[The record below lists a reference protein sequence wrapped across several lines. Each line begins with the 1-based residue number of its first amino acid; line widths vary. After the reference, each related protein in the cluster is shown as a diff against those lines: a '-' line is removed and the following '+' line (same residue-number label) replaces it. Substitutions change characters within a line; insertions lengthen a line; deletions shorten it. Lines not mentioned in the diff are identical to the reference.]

1 MFIRWFLAII
11 FSLQVFTA
19 LASDLPGNPA
29 DDTPQ
34 QSLDRWKQHVQKQD
48 AYDRNVKEVIA
59 SIGKDSQ
66 GRQSIQQIVNKHAVL
81 PDGSKAE
88 LKTVVTQ
95 TPNKTKVAQ
104 VLTERLKNAKDYAK
118 NLGKASIPSFVGMA
132 AFHGLMEGIGWVMD
146 EGGQVQWKPD
156 SPDVPKVKFDPTHP
170 SVQYYYMCLNNGQNT
185 TFYGATEEEAC
196 HSLGSAIVRGKN
208 SETVQATVSGYTYCN
223 SQGCYTPYTFTN
235 SITGVSGSATQS
247 TGYTRRSNSNY
258 KPGTPAPTVDLTV
271 TPAQIETSVK
281 NALESNNAALAAAIA
296 DAIKSAYSY
305 DGSEGQKPS
314 SNTLAK
320 EAADDMS
327 VALPKAFDNPVPT
340 SNPERPSGYYKITDG
355 DKTVEGYVTPAPIG
369 GTTDTTTTPTIDPV
383 TGQPTGGTS
392 TTGGFQLPAFCDW
405 AAVVCDFIDWVK
417 SDEELPED
425 KEPQVDTSLFDR
437 KFDFSFNASAQ
448 CPPNPIWN
456 FTFINQEW
464 SKELDITMICQMF
477 RWLGFAINIAS
488 NMTALW
494 IVYSAVVVRDKA

>member
-29 DDTPQ
+29 NDTKIENLQ
-34 QSLDRWKQHVQKQD
+34 RYKNHLQNQL
-48 AYDRNVKEVIA
+48 AYQRSMEEVHA
-59 SIGKDSQ
+59 SISKDSS
-66 GRQSIQQIVNKHAVL
+66 GRDQVKQMLTRSGL
-81 PDGSKAE
+81 LEDGSKAE

-146 EGGQVQWKPD
+146 EGGQVTKKNPD
-156 SPDVPKVKFDPTHP
+156 PVDP
-170 SVQYYYMCLNNGQNT
+170 
-185 TFYGATEEEAC
+185 
-196 HSLGSAIVRGKN
+196 KN
-208 SETVQATVSGYTYCN
+208 SNTWEYLYYANNYNLPVKYSVDSFCKQFGGPWKGHPTQDQCIADGSSLTITVLKYKNV
-223 SQGCYTPYTFTN
+223 
-235 SITGVSGSATQS
+235 
-247 TGYTRRSNSNY
+247 NY
-258 KPGTPAPTVDLTV
+258 NPSLIPERVDV
-271 TPAQIETSVK
+271 QPSEIEQSVK

-320 EAADDMS
+320 EAADDMA

-392 TTGGFQLPAFCDW
+392 TTGAFQLPAFCDW

-417 SDEELPED
+417 TDEELPED

>member
-29 DDTPQ
+29 NDTKIENLQ
-34 QSLDRWKQHVQKQD
+34 RYKNHLQNQL
-48 AYDRNVKEVIA
+48 AYQRSMEEVHA
-59 SIGKDSQ
+59 SISKDSS
-66 GRQSIQQIVNKHAVL
+66 GRDQVKQMLIRSGL
-81 PDGSKAE
+81 LEDGSKVE

-95 TPNKTKVAQ
+95 IPDKAKVATT
-104 VLTERLKNAKDYAK
+104 LTERLKNAKDYAK

-132 AFHGLMEGIGWVMD
+132 AFQGLMEGIDWVMG
-146 EGGQVQWKPD
+146 EGGQVTKP
-156 SPDVPKVKFDPTHP
+156 PVIEKTPTYDPTDKHT
-170 SVQYYYMCLNNGQNT
+170 SQYEYT
-185 TFYGATEEEAC
+185 
-196 HSLGSAIVRGKN
+196 IKN
-208 SETVQATVSGYTYCN
+208 SDGSSVVSYSMSSACSMQISYHNSWQNIYTYTYTKYSGLN
-223 SQGCYTPYTFTN
+223 CYATSIHKQTGDKTPEQVVATATRKNNPHYQTPPDNTPVP
-235 SITGVSGSATQS
+235 VSDSELQTA
-247 TGYTRRSNSNY
+247 
-258 KPGTPAPTVDLTV
+258 L
-271 TPAQIETSVK
+271 K
-281 NALESNNAALAAAIA
+281 NALESNNPALAAAIA
-296 DAIKSAYSY
+296 GAITAAYTY
-305 DGSEGQKPS
+305 DKSEGQNDAANRPVIDA
-314 SNTLAK
+314 AK
-320 EAADDMS
+320 DMS
-327 VALPKAFDNPVPT
+327 DALPKAFDNPVPT
-340 SNPERPSGYYKITDG
+340 SDPERPSGYYKITDG
-355 DKTVEGYVTPAPIG
+355 DKTVEGYVTPAPIS

-425 KEPQVDTSLFDR
+425 KEPNVDTSIFDR

>member
-29 DDTPQ
+29 NDTKIENLQ
-34 QSLDRWKQHVQKQD
+34 RYKNHLQNQL
-48 AYDRNVKEVIA
+48 AYQRSMEEVHA
-59 SIGKDSQ
+59 SIAKDSS
-66 GRQSIQQIVNKHAVL
+66 GRDQVKQMLTRSGL
-81 PDGSKAE
+81 LEDGSKAE

-132 AFHGLMEGIGWVMD
+132 AFTGLMEGIGWVMD
-146 EGGQVQWKPD
+146 EGGKVSKLPD
-156 SPDVPKVKFDPTHP
+156 
-170 SVQYYYMCLNNGQNT
+170 QNS
-185 TFYGATEEEAC
+185 EEELKYTSQYRYYISAYNVYVYTTTDIARVSHQRLAQT
-196 HSLGSAIVRGKN
+196 HSSYYGTSFASVNYVDTDGTN
-208 SETVQATVSGYTYCN
+208 YYVNYTYTKN
-223 SQGCYTPYTFTN
+223 GGTGTWGAGASRSSNPNYNPN
-235 SITGVSGSATQS
+235 HVPVSIE
-247 TGYTRRSNSNY
+247 
-258 KPGTPAPTVDLTV
+258 V
-271 TPAQIETSVK
+271 TPEQIQQSLDD
-281 NALESNNAALAAAIA
+281 ALKSNNPALAAAIA
-296 DAIKSAYSY
+296 EAIKSAYSY

-320 EAADDMS
+320 EAADDMA

-355 DKTVEGYVTPAPIG
+355 DKTVEGYVTPAPIS
-369 GTTDTTTTPTIDPV
+369 GTTDTTTTPTIDPE

>member
-19 LASDLPGNPA
+19 LAADPIDFGTATPAEIRAYNLKRQQEYIEKTDKSFADLGKKIDQVKASYNAPHI
-29 DDTPQ
+29 
-34 QSLDRWKQHVQKQD
+34 KQTLEKSG
-48 AYDRNVKEVIA
+48 IL
-59 SIGKDSQ
+59 S
-66 GRQSIQQIVNKHAVL
+66 
-81 PDGSKAE
+81 DGSKVQI
-88 LKTVVTQ
+88 KTVVTK
-95 TPNKTKVAQ
+95 PADKAKVAQ

-132 AFHGLMEGIGWVMD
+132 AFHGLMAGIDYVMG
-146 EGGQVQWKPD
+146 EGGNVNRPLSNDELKYSSPLTFKPYD
-156 SPDVPKVKFDPTHP
+156 
-170 SVQYYYMCLNNGQNT
+170 
-185 TFYGATEEEAC
+185 TFYGNFTAYSHSSAC
-196 HSLGSAIVRGKN
+196 SKLTTLQNNKYPNEKLTYSVYMNGSQYSCKSSSGSLSVLI
-208 SETVQATVSGYTYCN
+208 
-223 SQGCYTPYTFTN
+223 TN
-235 SITGVSGSATQS
+235 SNPSYIPGSPT
-247 TGYTRRSNSNY
+247 T
-258 KPGTPAPTVDLTV
+258 KELTP
-271 TPAQIETSVK
+271 QEIELALK
-281 NALESNNAALAAAIA
+281 NALDSNNSALAAATA
-296 DAIKSAYSY
+296 EAIKAAYSF

-320 EAADDMS
+320 EAADDMA

-425 KEPQVDTSLFDR
+425 KQPNVDTSLFDR

-448 CPPNPIWN
+448 CPPNPVWN

>member
-29 DDTPQ
+29 NDTKIENLQ
-34 QSLDRWKQHVQKQD
+34 RYKNHLQNQL
-48 AYDRNVKEVIA
+48 AYQRSMEEVHA
-59 SIGKDSQ
+59 SIAKDSS
-66 GRQSIQQIVNKHAVL
+66 GRDQVKQMLTRSGL
-81 PDGSKAE
+81 LEDGSKAE

-95 TPNKTKVAQ
+95 TPNKAKVAQ

-146 EGGQVQWKPD
+146 EGGKIQMPEQNSTD
-156 SPDVPKVKFDPTHP
+156 QTIHP
-170 SVQYYYMCLNNGQNT
+170 YHQYYYYNPSGGPQPNQFTSYDQAATLYMRYMETLNYKNSSCSGT
-185 TFYGATEEEAC
+185 PEIYTGKEAIKYSC
-196 HSLGSAIVRGKN
+196 NSTHVWGSPYAYSFRIVR
-208 SETVQATVSGYTYCN
+208 
-223 SQGCYTPYTFTN
+223 
-235 SITGVSGSATQS
+235 
-247 TGYTRRSNSNY
+247 NSNPNY
-258 KPGTPAPTVDLTV
+258 DPSSVRPDNPPTDQELQT
-271 TPAQIETSVK
+271 ALK
-281 NALESNNAALAAAIA
+281 NALESNNPSLAAAIA

-305 DGSEGQKPS
+305 DRSEGQKPS

-320 EAADDMS
+320 EAADDMA

-425 KEPQVDTSLFDR
+425 EEPQVDTSLFDR

>member
-29 DDTPQ
+29 DDTKQ
-34 QSLDRWKQHVQKQD
+34 QSLDRFKQHLSRQD
-48 AYDRNVKEVIA
+48 AYARRMEEVKA

-66 GRQSIQQIVNKHAVL
+66 GRQTIQQIVNKHAVL

-104 VLTERLKNAKDYAK
+104 VLTERLKNSKEYAK

-132 AFHGLMEGIGWVMD
+132 AFHGLMEGIDYVMG
-146 EGGQVQWKPD
+146 EGGEIRRPVEINPNDEAYAKYT
-156 SPDVPKVKFDPTHP
+156 SPYMWRGTH
-170 SVQYYYMCLNNGQNT
+170 
-185 TFYGATEEEAC
+185 
-196 HSLGSAIVRGKN
+196 
-208 SETVQATVSGYTYCN
+208 
-223 SQGCYTPYTFTN
+223 
-235 SITGVSGSATQS
+235 
-247 TGYTRRSNSNY
+247 SNY
-258 KPGTPAPTVDLTV
+258 KGGYNYSLENACRNYLAFLLQESGGSSGDKYVRSSGNTCYYVTSKGYDWTNTLSRATNPNYNPSAVPAPTAVV
-271 TPAQIETSVK
+271 TDPELETALK
-281 NALESNNAALAAAIA
+281 NALESNNPALAAAIA

-383 TGQPTGGTS
+383 TGEPTGGTS

-425 KEPQVDTSLFDR
+425 KEPNVDTSLFDR